1 MTGRYKA
8 YPETKNSNTEWLDEV
23 PTHWVVSKFAYVK
36 TVLTDYTAN
45 GSFADLKKNVT
56 YKDKPSFARLVR
68 LTDLRRDLDNEGVWI
83 DEGAYNYLKKSALFG
98 GEFLLANVGAYAGLF
113 YQMPYNKGAASL
125 APNMFMAKFSETKI
139 LPLFMAYVGQCDP
152 INKQLTLN
160 ATASSAQPKLNK
172 DDFKSIKFCYPALI
186 EQQKI
191 ANFLEHETAKI
202 DTLITKQEKLI
213 ELLKEKRQAVISHA
227 VTKGLNPDAPMKD
240 SGVEWLGEVPEH
252 WEVGRVKNLAK
263 LISKGTTPSTIGGGF
278 IDEGIRFLKGENIGK
293 SLFVNLSPTF
303 YISEE
308 VDAQLSRSRLQENDV
323 LVIIAGATTGKA
335 SILTKELLPANT
347 NQAVSFIRP
356 NKTIYSKLI
365 ALWLSTEYAQ
375 RIIWMGAVQAAQ
387 PNLSMED
394 LGNLPIVLPDE
405 DEVIPLLNEIDRKI
419 EQFDALTLK
428 ANSAIELIKERKTAL
443 ISAAVTGKIDVR
455 DWQGEA

>member
-1 MTGRYKA
+1 MTVRYKA
-8 YPETKNSNTEWLDEV
+8 YPDYKESGVKWLPELPTNWKIERTKRMFSLKRSLVGNQSSNYQLL
-23 PTHWVVSKFAYVK
+23 S
-36 TVLTDYTAN
+36 LTLKGVIPRDISS
-45 GSFADLKKNVT
+45 GEGKIPESFDTYQKVDKNDLIFCLF
-56 YKDKPSFARLVR
+56 D
-68 LTDLRRDLDNEGVWI
+68 I
-83 DEGAYNYLKKSALFG
+83 DETPRTIGISPLNGMITGAYNVYGCLEHCSSDYAYYYFFHIDSFKGLKPF
-98 GEFLLANVGAYAGLF
+98 YTGLRKVVRAETF
-113 YQMPYNKGAASL
+113 SNIEMPCPSY
-125 APNMFMAKFSETKI
+125 E
-139 LPLFMAYVGQCDP
+139 
-152 INKQLTLN
+152 
-160 ATASSAQPKLNK
+160 
-172 DDFKSIKFCYPALI
+172 
-186 EQQKI
+186 EQQEI
-191 ANFLEHETAKI
+191 ANFLDHETAKI

-227 VTKGLNPDAPMKD
+227 VTKGLNPHAPMKD

-252 WEVGRVKNLAK
+252 WGVGRVKNLAK

-356 NKTIYSKLI
+356 KKTIYSKLI

-394 LGNLPIVLPDE
+394 LGNLPIVLPNE

-428 ANSAIELIKERKTAL
+428 ANSAIELMKERKTAL